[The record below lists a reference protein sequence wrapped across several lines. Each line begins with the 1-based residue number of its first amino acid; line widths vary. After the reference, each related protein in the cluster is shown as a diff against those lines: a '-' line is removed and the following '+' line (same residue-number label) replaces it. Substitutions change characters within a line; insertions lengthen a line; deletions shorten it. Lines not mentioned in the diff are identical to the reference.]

1 MKKFVCLST
10 LVLMCLSVV
19 LADPALGA
27 ASGAVG
33 ANPGAYTVVKLDLT
47 QTGDAY
53 VDLWFEGG
61 EDTTYNSISNPKE
74 SVNLEFEDGSVV
86 ASNSAN
92 GSNEE
97 LYACWRI
104 VSGNSIAVELA
115 LKDKMKI
122 DDTNGGIDWKVAWD
136 GKDKISSSGLTTE
149 PNAEVY
155 AELTGD
161 TEKSGLETRGKK
173 ALTISTTT
181 TDFTSLTAGKYSAN
195 LYLRCKTN

>member
-10 LVLMCLSVV
+10 MVLMCLSVV
-19 LADPALGA
+19 LADPVLGA

-33 ANPGAYTVVKLDLT
+33 ANPGAYTVVKLNLS
-47 QTGDAY
+47 QNGDAY

-61 EDTTYNSISNPKE
+61 EETTYNSILNPKG
-74 SVNLEFEDGSVV
+74 SVKLEFENGSAV

-92 GSNEE
+92 GSGEE

-122 DDTNGGIDWKVAWD
+122 DDPNGGIDWKVAWD
-136 GKDKISSSGLTTE
+136 GEDKISSSGLTTG
-149 PNAEVY
+149 PNAEVF
-155 AELTGD
+155 AELIGD
-161 TEKSGLETRGKK
+161 TKIGLETKGKK

-181 TDFTSLTAGKYSAN
+181 TDFTSLTAGEYSAN

>member
-10 LVLMCLSVV
+10 MVLMCLSVV

-27 ASGAVG
+27 ASGAVD
-33 ANPGAYTVVKLDLT
+33 ANPEAYTVVKLDLT
-47 QTGDAY
+47 QNGDAY

-61 EDTTYNSISNPKE
+61 AETSYNSISNPKE
-74 SVNLEFEDGSVV
+74 SVNLKFEDGSAV

-92 GSNEE
+92 GSGEE

-122 DDTNGGIDWKVAWD
+122 DASSGKIDWKVAWD
-136 GKDKISSSGLTTE
+136 GEDKISSSGLTTDT
-149 PNAEVY
+149 NAEVS

-161 TEKSGLETRGKK
+161 IETSGLETSGKK

-181 TDFTSLTAGKYSAN
+181 TDFTSLTAGEYSAN

>member
-10 LVLMCLSVV
+10 MVLMCLSVV
-19 LADPALGA
+19 LADSTLGA

-61 EDTTYNSISNPKE
+61 ADTTYNSISNPKK
-74 SVNLEFEDGSVV
+74 SVNLEFENGSAV

-92 GSNEE
+92 GSDEE

-115 LKDKMKI
+115 LKDKMKT
-122 DDTNGGIDWKVAWD
+122 DDPNGGSIDWKVAWD
-136 GKDKISSSGLTTE
+136 GADKISSSGLTTG
-149 PNAEVY
+149 PNAEVS

-161 TEKSGLETRGKK
+161 TKIGLETKGKK

-181 TDFTSLTAGKYSAN
+181 TDFTSLTAGEYSAN